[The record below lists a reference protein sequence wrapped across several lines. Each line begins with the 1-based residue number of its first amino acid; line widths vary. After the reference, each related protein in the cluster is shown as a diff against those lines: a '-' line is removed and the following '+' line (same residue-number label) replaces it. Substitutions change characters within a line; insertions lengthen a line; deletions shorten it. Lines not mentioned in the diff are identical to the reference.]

1 MAHGLAWLVKALKE
15 SAAQRVVR
23 LVRFGALLML
33 GSLAGCGGGGSEPSG
48 TQPSATVSLEAPTW
62 LNSGVHVMAL
72 GDSLTEGWPSTY
84 GGYRFELYRRF
95 IAAKLPVNFVGSLT
109 NTSTG
114 LPDPNHEGHGGWTSY
129 DLRDGRPNALDAGN
143 VRNWLAAEH
152 PEVILLLAGTNDVFY
167 TQGDETIAA
176 NLLALIDRI
185 RELAPNAELF
195 VGSTLPLRDP
205 QLSGRVTRFNAL
217 VQQGLV
223 TRMQLDARL
232 HSVATHDAVSVDDLA
247 DDGVHLRPEGA
258 GNAKLADAWF
268 GAIRSTLER
277 LNAR

>member
-1 MAHGLAWLVKALKE
+1 MAHDLVLLAQALKR
-15 SAAQRVVR
+15 SATR
-23 LVRFGALLML
+23 LALIGLL
-33 GSLAGCGGGGSEPSG
+33 LPLCGLSACGGSTSEPTG
-48 TQPSATVSLEAPTW
+48 EQPSTTMSLEAPTW
-62 LNSGVHVMAL
+62 LNSGVRVMAL
-72 GDSLTEGWPSTY
+72 GDSLTEGWPSSY

-114 LPDPNHEGHGGWTSY
+114 LPDPSHEGHGGWTSY
-129 DLRDGRPNALDAGN
+129 DLRDGRRNSLDAGN

-152 PEVILLLAGTNDVFY
+152 PDVILLLAGTNDVFY
-167 TQGDETIAA
+167 TQGDDTIAA

-185 RELAPNAELF
+185 RELAPDAELF

-205 QLSGRVTRFNAL
+205 QLAGRVTRFNAL

-223 TRMQLDARL
+223 TRMQLDTHL

-268 GAIRSTLER
+268 GAIRSTLEG